1 MFNEVDWNSYLESYK
16 SLLSE
21 TSLIQ
26 TVSEIS
32 QLISSTSKDDG
43 TVLFFGNGASAS
55 LAAHAALDFT
65 KQAEVRSQVF
75 HDPSY
80 ITAISNDAGYDN
92 WMAVSL
98 KLYGRQQDCAVF
110 ISVSGESECILRGAR
125 EAKSLG
131 MKIITLTGK
140 SPQNSLRSMGDVN
153 LHVPSDAYNIVE
165 GVHSILL
172 TGCVDSIIGKS
183 VYSVTL

>member
-1 MFNEVDWNSYLESYK
+1 M
-16 SLLSE
+16 SE
-21 TSLIQ
+21 PSLIQ

-32 QLISSTSKDDG
+32 QLISSTSKNEG

-65 KQAEVRSQVF
+65 KQAKVRSQVF
-75 HDPSY
+75 HDPSH
-80 ITAISNDAGYDN
+80 ITAISNDAGYEN
-92 WMAVSL
+92 WMASTL
-98 KLYGRQQDCAVF
+98 KLYGKQQDCAVL
-110 ISVSGESECILRGAR
+110 ISVSGESECILRGAK

-140 SPQNSLRSMGDVN
+140 SPNNSLKSIGDVN

-172 TGCVDSIIGKS
+172 TGCVDSILGTSIYDVK
-183 VYSVTL
+183 TPT

>member
-1 MFNEVDWNSYLESYK
+1 MFRETDWTDYLDTYK
-16 SLLSE
+16 NLLSE
-21 TSLIQ
+21 PSLLQ
-26 TVSEIS
+26 RAAEIA
-32 QLISSTSKDDG
+32 QLITSTSKDGG

-65 KQAEVRSQVF
+65 KQAKVTSRVF

-80 ITAISNDAGYDN
+80 ITAISNDAGYAN
-92 WMAVSL
+92 WIAATL
-98 KLYGRQQDCAVF
+98 KFYGKPQDCAVF
-110 ISVSGESECILRGAR
+110 ISVSGESDSIVRGAK
-125 EAKSLG
+125 EAKLMG

-140 SPQNSLRSMGDVN
+140 SPNNSLRSIGDVN

-165 GVHSILL
+165 GVHSIIL

-183 VYSVTL
+183 IYSVDI

>member
-1 MFNEVDWNSYLESYK
+1 MFNEADWNIYLETYK

-21 TSLIQ
+21 PSLSQ
-26 TVSEIS
+26 TVSEIT
-32 QLISSTSKDDG
+32 QLISSTSKNEG

-65 KQAEVRSQVF
+65 KQAKVRSQVF

-80 ITAISNDAGYDN
+80 ITAISNDGGYDN
-92 WMAVSL
+92 WIAATL
-98 KLYGRQQDCAVF
+98 KLYGKHQDCVVF

-125 EAKSLG
+125 EARSMG
-131 MKIITLTGK
+131 MRIVTLTGK
-140 SPQNSLRSMGDVN
+140 GSDNSLKSLGDVN
-153 LHVPSDAYNIVE
+153 LHVPSEAYNIVE

-172 TGCVDSIIGKS
+172 TGCVDSIIGAS
-183 VYSVTL
+183 EYGVSL